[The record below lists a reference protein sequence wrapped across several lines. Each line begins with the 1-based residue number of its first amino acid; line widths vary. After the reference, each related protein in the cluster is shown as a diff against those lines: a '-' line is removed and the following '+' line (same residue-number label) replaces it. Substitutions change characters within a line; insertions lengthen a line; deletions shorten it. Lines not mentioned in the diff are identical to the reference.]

1 MNCRLFSQHE
11 NYTTENQIVK
21 LIFDIMIL
29 AARSMLLKSTVLKK
43 IPMLEHEF
51 PFVPVS
57 LSPDI
62 LSIFTYNI
70 YTKFYGLFSGYF
82 QPLCLSDIDFTGSTQ
97 AMIYFRYFRSAFG
110 SMTFTILRL

>member
-11 NYTTENQIVK
+11 NYTTK
-21 LIFDIMIL
+21 LVICQLILRHKIGLLFTFFYCPIL

-43 IPMLEHEF
+43 IPMPEHEF

-82 QPLCLSDIDFTGSTQ
+82 QPS
-97 AMIYFRYFRSAFG
+97 MPFRH
-110 SMTFTILRL
+110 